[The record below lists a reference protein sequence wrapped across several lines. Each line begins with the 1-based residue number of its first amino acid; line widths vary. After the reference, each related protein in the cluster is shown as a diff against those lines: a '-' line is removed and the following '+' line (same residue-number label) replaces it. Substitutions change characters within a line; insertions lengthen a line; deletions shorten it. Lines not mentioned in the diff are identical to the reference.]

1 MYFNMVDDA
10 LPTLNKKTRASH
22 QDIGTLIK
30 ELIASVAPL
39 EGKFEGAAYVQFQ
52 NFKLNADQITIDLQN
67 SVGEVGEGQT
77 GMHRAFV
84 TGVDEMVANA
94 RTTAGSADY
103 STANFHHA

>member
-10 LPTLNKKTRASH
+10 LPTLNKKTSASH

-84 TGVDEMVANA
+84 TGVDGMVANA

>member
-1 MYFNMVDDA
+1 MYFNMMDDA
-10 LPTLNKKTRASH
+10 LPTLNKKTSASH

-52 NFKLNADQITIDLQN
+52 NFKMNADQITIDLQN
-67 SVGEVGEGQT
+67 SLGEVGGGQS

-103 STANFHHA
+103 NTANFHHA